1 MRPGRFFIF
10 RRPVQGPLWD
20 LGRSEDEAKDGAED
34 GMSDVFSDE
43 EAWKLINRGVLEIIE
58 EDDLRKKLA
67 KGTPLN
73 IKLGIDPTSPDVHL
87 GFTVVMRKLRQ
98 FQDLGHRVILIVG
111 DYTATVGDPSG
122 KNKTRPI
129 LTHEEVLK
137 NAETYK
143 QQFFKI
149 VDPAKT
155 SVVYNGEWFAKL
167 TFTETTRLMS
177 QITVAQM
184 LERDDFQ
191 KRYRGGQP
199 ISLHEFLYPMMQAYD
214 SVMID
219 ADVELGGMD
228 QKFNVLRGRELQR
241 SLGKE
246 PQVGL
251 FMPILLG
258 TDGKE
263 KMSKS
268 LGNYIGVNEPPQA
281 MFHKLYALPDSLVES
296 YFQLLTLVPL
306 ETIQA
311 RMAEVAA
318 GRLNPNALKEE
329 LARDIVAQ
337 YHGAEA
343 AEKAAIQ
350 EKKIH
355 AGEALPEDL
364 PVLRVPAGEHW
375 LPELI
380 VKAGLAKSNGE
391 GRRLIENGGVSFD
404 EGKVT
409 DPKAKVLVAGS
420 HLLKCGKRSF
430 VRVEVG

>member
-1 MRPGRFFIF
+1 M
-10 RRPVQGPLWD
+10 LK
-20 LGRSEDEAKDGAED
+20 KDGNAW
-34 GMSDVFSDE
+34 DVIS
-43 EAWKLINRGVLEIIE
+43 RGVLEIIE
-58 EDDLRKKLA
+58 EDDLRRKLA
-67 KGTPLN
+67 KGKPLN
-73 IKLGIDPTSPDVHL
+73 IKLGVDPTAPDIHL

-129 LTHEEVLK
+129 LSHQEVLK

-149 VDPAKT
+149 VDESRT
-155 SVVYNGEWFAKL
+155 TVVYNGEWFAKL
-167 TFTETTRLMS
+167 SFTEVTRLMS

-184 LERDDFQ
+184 LEREDFQ

-241 SLGKE
+241 GLGKE
-246 PQVGL
+246 PQVGIFL
-251 FMPILLG
+251 PILLG

-281 MFHKLYALPDSLVES
+281 MYHKLYSLPDALVES
-296 YFQLLTLVPL
+296 YFELLTDVPL
-306 ETIQA
+306 FDIKA
-311 RMAEVAA
+311 KLAA
-318 GRLNPNALKEE
+318 VLEGGATWNALKDE
-329 LARDIVAQ
+329 LARDIVTQ
-337 YHGAEA
+337 YHGPEA
-343 AEKAAIQ
+343 AAHAAAQ

-355 AGEALPEDL
+355 SGEAVPEDAPEL
-364 PVLRVPAGEHW
+364 SMPAGEYW
-375 LPELI
+375 LPELML
-380 VKAGLAKSNGE
+380 KAGLAKSNGE

-404 EGKVT
+404 EVKVT
-409 DPKAKVLVAGS
+409 DGKAKVKVSGRHMLR
-420 HLLKCGKRSF
+420 CGKRNF
-430 VRVEVG
+430 VRVAAE

>member
-1 MRPGRFFIF
+1 
-10 RRPVQGPLWD
+10 
-20 LGRSEDEAKDGAED
+20 
-34 GMSDVFSDE
+34 MSDMPDISDQQ
-43 EAWKLINRGVLEIIE
+43 AWKLISRGVLEIIE
-58 EDDLRKKLA
+58 EGDLRKKLA

-129 LTHEEVLK
+129 LSHEEVLK

-149 VDPAKT
+149 VDEAKT
-155 SVVYNGEWFAKL
+155 SVVYNGEWFSKL
-167 TFTETTRLMS
+167 TFTETTGLMS

-199 ISLHEFLYPMMQAYD
+199 ISMHEFLYPMMQAYD

-246 PQVGL
+246 PQVGIFL
-251 FMPILLG
+251 PILLG

-268 LGNYIGVNEPPQA
+268 LGNYIGVNEPAQA

-296 YFQLLTLVPL
+296 YFQFRTLVPL
-306 ETIQA
+306 EIIQA
-311 RMAEVAA
+311 KMADVAA
-318 GRLNPNALKEE
+318 GKLNPNALKEE
-329 LARDIVAQ
+329 LARDIVTQ
-337 YHGAEA
+337 YHGADA
-343 AEKAAIQ
+343 AEKAAAQ

-355 AGEALPEDL
+355 SGEALPEDM
-364 PVLRVPAGEHW
+364 PILRVPAGEVW

-404 EGKVT
+404 EAKVT
-409 DPKAKVLVAGS
+409 DPKAKVMVSGS

>member
-1 MRPGRFFIF
+1 MSNNHA
-10 RRPVQGPLWD
+10 WD
-20 LGRSEDEAKDGAED
+20 VIS
-34 GMSDVFSDE
+34 
-43 EAWKLINRGVLEIIE
+43 RGVLEIIE
-58 EDDLRKKLA
+58 EEDLRKKLA
-67 KGTPLN
+67 KASELGKPLN
-73 IKLGIDPTSPDVHL
+73 IKLGIDPTTPDVHL

-98 FQDLGHRVILIVG
+98 FQDLGHRVILIIG

-129 LTHEEVLK
+129 LTHEEVLR
-137 NAETYK
+137 NAETYQ
-143 QQFFKI
+143 QQFFKV
-149 VDPAKT
+149 VDPSKT
-155 SVVYNGEWFAKL
+155 TIVRNGEWFSKL
-167 TFTETTRLMS
+167 TFTEVTKLMS

-184 LERDDFQ
+184 LEREDFQ

-241 SLGKE
+241 GLGKE
-246 PQVGL
+246 PQVGIFL
-251 FMPILLG
+251 PILLG

-281 MFHKLYALPDSLVES
+281 MYHKLYSLPDALVES
-296 YFQLLTLVPL
+296 YFELLTDVPL
-306 ETIQA
+306 FDIKA
-311 RMAEVAA
+311 KIAA
-318 GRLNPNALKEE
+318 ATDGGASWNSLKDE
-329 LARDIVAQ
+329 LARDIVTQ

-343 AEKAAIQ
+343 AAKAAEQ

-355 AGEALPEDL
+355 SGEAVPEDL
-364 PVLRVPAGEHW
+364 PVLAMPAGEYW
-375 LPELI
+375 LPELM

-404 EGKVT
+404 EAKVI
-409 DPKAKVLVAGS
+409 DGKAKVKVAGK
-420 HLLKCGKRSF
+420 HLLRAGKRNF
-430 VRVEVG
+430 VQVTAQ

>member
-1 MRPGRFFIF
+1 
-10 RRPVQGPLWD
+10 
-20 LGRSEDEAKDGAED
+20 
-34 GMSDVFSDE
+34 MSDVFSDE

-155 SVVYNGEWFAKL
+155 SVVYNGEWFSKL

-311 RMAEVAA
+311 KMAEVAA

-329 LARDIVAQ
+329 LARDIVTQ

-355 AGEALPEDL
+355 SGEALPDDM
-364 PVLRVPAGEHW
+364 PILRVAAGEHW

-430 VRVEVG
+430 VRLEVG

>member
-1 MRPGRFFIF
+1 MEM
-10 RRPVQGPLWD
+10 
-20 LGRSEDEAKDGAED
+20 SERD
-34 GMSDVFSDE
+34 
-43 EAWKLINRGVLEIIE
+43 AWKIISRGALEIIE
-58 EDDLRKKLA
+58 EQDLRKKLA

-73 IKLGIDPTSPDVHL
+73 IKLGVDPTAPDIHL

-98 FQDLGHRVILIVG
+98 FQDLGHCVILIVG

-129 LTHEEVLK
+129 LSHEDVLK

-149 VDPAKT
+149 VDPDKT
-155 SVVYNGEWFAKL
+155 KVVYNGEWFSKL
-167 TFTETTRLMS
+167 SFTETTKLMS

-184 LERDDFQ
+184 LEREDFQ

-268 LGNYIGVNEPPQA
+268 LGNYIGVNEAPQV
-281 MFHKLYALPDSLVES
+281 MYHKLYSLSDNLVES
-296 YFQLLTLVPL
+296 YFQLLTDVPL
-306 ETIQA
+306 EDIGA
-311 RMAEVAA
+311 KLADVAA
-318 GRLNPNALKEE
+318 GKLNPNALKEE
-329 LARDIVAQ
+329 LARNIVGQ
-337 YHGAEA
+337 YHGPDA
-343 AEKAAIQ
+343 AEKAAAQ
-350 EKKIH
+350 ERKIH
-355 AGEALPEDL
+355 TGEAIPEDI
-364 PVLRVPAGEHW
+364 PELRLPAGEHW

-391 GRRLIENGGVSFD
+391 GRRLIESGGVSFD
-404 EGKVT
+404 E
-409 DPKAKVLVAGS
+409 AKVIDGKTKVEVSGR
-420 HLLKCGKRSF
+420 HLLKCGKRNF
-430 VRVEVG
+430 VRILAQG

>member
-1 MRPGRFFIF
+1 
-10 RRPVQGPLWD
+10 
-20 LGRSEDEAKDGAED
+20 
-34 GMSDVFSDE
+34 MSDRD
-43 EAWKLINRGVLEIIE
+43 AWKTISRGVLEIIE

-73 IKLGIDPTSPDVHL
+73 IKLGVDPTAPDIHL

-98 FQDLGHRVILIVG
+98 FQDLGHTVILIVG

-149 VDPAKT
+149 VDPART
-155 SVVYNGEWFAKL
+155 RVVYNGEWFAKL
-167 TFTETTRLMS
+167 TFTEVTNLMS

-184 LERDDFQ
+184 LEREDFRN
-191 KRYRGGQP
+191 RYESHKP

-241 SLGKE
+241 GLGKE

-268 LGNYIGVNEPPQA
+268 LGNYIGVSEPPQA
-281 MFHKLYALPDSLVES
+281 MYHKLYALPDALIES
-296 YFQLLTLVPL
+296 YFQLLTDVPL
-306 ETIQA
+306 EDVQA
-311 RMAEVAA
+311 KIGDVKA
-318 GRLNPNALKEE
+318 GRLNPNALKEQ
-329 LARDIVAQ
+329 LARDIVTQ

-343 AEKAAIQ
+343 AEKAAAQ
-350 EKKIH
+350 ERKIH
-355 AGEALPEDL
+355 SGEAVPEDI
-364 PVLRVPAGEHW
+364 PAITVPAGEHW

-404 EGKVT
+404 EAKVT
-409 DPKAKVLVAGS
+409 DPKAKAAVSGT

-430 VRVEVG
+430 ARIVAG

>member
-1 MRPGRFFIF
+1 M
-10 RRPVQGPLWD
+10 
-20 LGRSEDEAKDGAED
+20 SERD
-34 GMSDVFSDE
+34 
-43 EAWKLINRGVLEIIE
+43 AWKIISRGVLEIIE

-73 IKLGIDPTSPDVHL
+73 IKLGVDPTAPDIHL

-129 LTHEEVLK
+129 LSHEDVLK

-143 QQFFKI
+143 EQFFKI

-155 SVVYNGEWFAKL
+155 KVVYNGEWFSKL
-167 TFTETTRLMS
+167 SFTETTKLMS

-184 LERDDFQ
+184 LEREDFQ

-268 LGNYIGVNEPPQA
+268 LGNYIGVNEAPQV
-281 MFHKLYALPDSLVES
+281 MYHKLYSLSDALVES
-296 YFQLLTLVPL
+296 YFQLLTDVPL
-306 ETIQA
+306 EDIQGK
-311 RMAEVAA
+311 MADVAA
-318 GRLNPNALKEE
+318 GKLNPNALKEE
-329 LARDIVAQ
+329 LARNIVGQ
-337 YHGAEA
+337 YHGADA
-343 AEKAAIQ
+343 AEKAAVQ
-350 EKKIH
+350 ERKIH
-355 AGEALPEDL
+355 SGEALPEDM
-364 PVLRVPAGEHW
+364 PELRVPAGEHW

-391 GRRLIENGGVSFD
+391 GRRLIESGGVSFD
-404 EGKVT
+404 EAKVT
-409 DPKAKVLVAGS
+409 DGKAKVGVSGS
-420 HLLKCGKRSF
+420 HLLKCGKRNF
-430 VRVEVG
+430 VRVLAG

>member
-1 MRPGRFFIF
+1 
-10 RRPVQGPLWD
+10 
-20 LGRSEDEAKDGAED
+20 
-34 GMSDVFSDE
+34 MSAQD
-43 EAWKLINRGVLEIIE
+43 AWKTITRGVLEIID

-67 KGTPLN
+67 KGAPLN
-73 IKLGIDPTSPDVHL
+73 IKLGVDPTAPDIHL

-98 FQDLGHRVILIVG
+98 FQDLGHQVILIVG

-149 VDPAKT
+149 VDPSRTK
-155 SVVYNGEWFAKL
+155 VVYNGEWFSKL
-167 TFTETTRLMS
+167 TFTEVTRLMS

-184 LERDDFQ
+184 LEREDFQ
-191 KRYRGGQP
+191 NRYRNHQP

-241 SLGKE
+241 GLGKE

-268 LGNYIGVNEPPQA
+268 LGNYVGVSEAPQV
-281 MFHKLYALPDSLVES
+281 MYHKLYALPDSLIES
-296 YFQLLTLVPL
+296 YFQLLTDVPL
-306 ETIQA
+306 EAVQSKLDDM
-311 RMAEVAA
+311 RA
-318 GRLNPNALKEE
+318 GKVNPNALKEE
-329 LARDIVAQ
+329 LARDIVTQ

-343 AEKAAIQ
+343 AEKAAAQ
-350 EKKIH
+350 ERKIH
-355 AGEALPEDL
+355 AGEAVPEDI
-364 PVLRVPAGEHW
+364 PVLTVPAGEHW
-375 LPELI
+375 IPELI

-391 GRRLIENGGVSFD
+391 GRRLVENGGVSFD
-404 EGKVT
+404 EAKVS
-409 DPKAKVLVAGS
+409 DPKAKAAVSGT
-420 HLLKCGKRSF
+420 HLLKCGKRNF
-430 VRVEVG
+430 VRVVAG

>member
-1 MRPGRFFIF
+1 
-10 RRPVQGPLWD
+10 
-20 LGRSEDEAKDGAED
+20 
-34 GMSDVFSDE
+34 MSDRD
-43 EAWKLINRGVLEIIE
+43 AWKIISRGVLEIIE

-67 KGTPLN
+67 KGSPLN
-73 IKLGIDPTSPDVHL
+73 IKLGVDPTAPDIHL

-129 LTHEEVLK
+129 LSHADVLK

-149 VDPAKT
+149 VDPEKT
-155 SVVYNGEWFAKL
+155 QVVYNGEWFSKL
-167 TFTETTRLMS
+167 SFTETTKLMS

-184 LERDDFQ
+184 LEREDFQ

-246 PQVGL
+246 PQVGI

-268 LGNYIGVNEPPQA
+268 LGNYIGVNETPQA
-281 MFHKLYALPDSLVES
+281 MYHKLYALTDSLVES
-296 YFQLLTLVPL
+296 YFQLLTDMPL
-306 ETIQA
+306 EDIGI
-311 RMAEVAA
+311 RMADVAA
-318 GRLNPNALKEE
+318 GKLNPNALKEE
-329 LARDIVAQ
+329 LARDIVTQ
-337 YHGAEA
+337 YHGPEA
-343 AEKAAIQ
+343 AEKAAAQ
-350 EKKIH
+350 ERKIH
-355 AGEALPEDL
+355 AGEALPEDM
-364 PVLRVPAGEHW
+364 PELRIPSGEHW
-375 LPELI
+375 LPE
-380 VKAGLAKSNGE
+380 VMVSAGLAKSNGE
-391 GRRLIENGGVSFD
+391 ARRLIENGGVSYD
-404 EGKVT
+404 EVKVT
-409 DPKAKVLVAGS
+409 DPKAKVGVTGK
-420 HLLKCGKRSF
+420 HILKCGKRNF
-430 VRVEVG
+430 VRVLAEG

>member
-1 MRPGRFFIF
+1 MYIVDP
-10 RRPVQGPLWD
+10 
-20 LGRSEDEAKDGAED
+20 
-34 GMSDVFSDE
+34 
-43 EAWKLINRGVLEIIE
+43 WKTITRGVLEIIE

-67 KGTPLN
+67 KGGALKV
-73 IKLGIDPTSPDVHL
+73 KLGIDPTTPHVHL

-98 FQDLGHRVILIVG
+98 FQDLGHQVILIIG

-129 LTHEEVLK
+129 LTHEEVLA

-149 VDPAKT
+149 VDPLKT
-155 SVVYNGEWFAKL
+155 KIVYNGEWFSKL
-167 TFTETTRLMS
+167 TFTEVTNLMS

-184 LERDDFQ
+184 LEREDFQ

-214 SVMID
+214 SVVIE
-219 ADVELGGMD
+219 ADIELGGMD

-246 PQVGL
+246 PQVGIFL
-251 FMPILLG
+251 PILLG

-268 LGNYIGVNEPPQA
+268 MGNYIAISEPPQV
-281 MFHKLYALPDSLVES
+281 MYHKLYALPDALIES
-296 YFQLLTLVPL
+296 YFELLTDAPMGD
-306 ETIQA
+306 IKA
-311 RMAEVAA
+311 RLADVAA
-318 GRLNPNALKEE
+318 GKSNPNALKDE
-329 LARDIVAQ
+329 LARNIVAQ

-343 AEKAAIQ
+343 AGNAAAQ
-350 EKKIH
+350 ERKIH
-355 AGEALPEDL
+355 AGEAVPEDI
-364 PVLRVPAGEHW
+364 PVIKLPAGDHW
-375 LPELI
+375 LPEVI

-391 GRRLIENGGVSFD
+391 ARRLIENGGVTYD

-409 DPKAKVLVAGS
+409 DPKAKVGVTGS
-420 HLLKCGKRSF
+420 HLLKCGKRNF
-430 VRVEVG
+430 VKIEIG

>member
-1 MRPGRFFIF
+1 
-10 RRPVQGPLWD
+10 
-20 LGRSEDEAKDGAED
+20 
-34 GMSDVFSDE
+34 MSTQ
-43 EAWKLINRGVLEIIE
+43 EAWKIISRGVLEIIE

-73 IKLGIDPTSPDVHL
+73 IKLGVDPTAPDIHL

-98 FQDLGHRVILIVG
+98 FQDLGHNVILIIG

-149 VDPAKT
+149 VDAEKT
-155 SVVYNGEWFAKL
+155 KVVYNGEWFSRL
-167 TFTETTRLMS
+167 TFTETTKLMS

-184 LERDDFQ
+184 LEREDFQ

-241 SLGKE
+241 SMGKE
-246 PQVGL
+246 AQVGL
-251 FMPILLG
+251 FLPILLG

-268 LGNYIGVNEPPQA
+268 LNNYIGVNEDRI
-281 MFHKLYALPDSLVES
+281 F
-296 YFQLLTLVPL
+296 
-306 ETIQA
+306 
-311 RMAEVAA
+311 R
-318 GRLNPNALKEE
+318 RCRNR
-329 LARDIVAQ
+329 RD
-337 YHGAEA
+337 
-343 AEKAAIQ
+343 
-350 EKKIH
+350 
-355 AGEALPEDL
+355 
-364 PVLRVPAGEHW
+364 R
-375 LPELI
+375 
-380 VKAGLAKSNGE
+380 
-391 GRRLIENGGVSFD
+391 
-404 EGKVT
+404 
-409 DPKAKVLVAGS
+409 
-420 HLLKCGKRSF
+420 
-430 VRVEVG
+430 

>member
-1 MRPGRFFIF
+1 MPDR
-10 RRPVQGPLWD
+10 D
-20 LGRSEDEAKDGAED
+20 
-34 GMSDVFSDE
+34 
-43 EAWKLINRGVLEIIE
+43 AWKLITRGALEIID
-58 EDDLRKKLA
+58 EDDLKKKLA

-73 IKLGIDPTSPDVHL
+73 IKLGVDPTAPDIHL

-155 SVVYNGEWFAKL
+155 KVVYNGEWFAKL
-167 TFTETTRLMS
+167 NFTQVTELMS

-184 LERDDFQ
+184 LEREDFQ
-191 KRYRGGQP
+191 NRYRNRQP

-246 PQVGL
+246 AQVGL

-268 LGNYIGVNEPPQA
+268 LGNYVGVGEPPQA
-281 MFHKLYALPDSLVES
+281 MYHKLYALPDALIES
-296 YFQLLTLVPL
+296 YFQLLTDVPL
-306 ETIQA
+306 ETVHA
-311 RMAEVAA
+311 KAEELRA
-318 GRLNPNALKEE
+318 GKLNPNVLKDE

-337 YHGAEA
+337 YHGADA
-343 AEKAAIQ
+343 AEKAAAQ
-350 EKKIH
+350 ERKIH
-355 AGEALPEDL
+355 AGEAVPEDL
-364 PVLRVPAGEHW
+364 PVLTIPPGEHW
-375 LPELI
+375 VPEII

-391 GRRLIENGGVSFD
+391 ARRLVENGGVSFD
-404 EGKVT
+404 DAKVT
-409 DPKAKVLVAGS
+409 DPKAKATVSGT
-420 HLLKCGKRSF
+420 HLLKCGKRNF
-430 VRVEVG
+430 VRVVAG

>member
-1 MRPGRFFIF
+1 
-10 RRPVQGPLWD
+10 
-20 LGRSEDEAKDGAED
+20 
-34 GMSDVFSDE
+34 MSTQ
-43 EAWKLINRGVLEIIE
+43 EAWKIISRGVLEIIE

-73 IKLGIDPTSPDVHL
+73 IKLGVDPTAPDIHL

-98 FQDLGHRVILIVG
+98 FQDLGHNVILIIG

-149 VDPAKT
+149 VDAEKT
-155 SVVYNGEWFAKL
+155 KVVYNGEWFSRL
-167 TFTETTRLMS
+167 TFTETTKLMS

-184 LERDDFQ
+184 LEREDFQ

-241 SLGKE
+241 SMGKE
-246 PQVGL
+246 AQVGL
-251 FMPILLG
+251 FLPILLG

-268 LGNYIGVNEPPQA
+268 LNNYIGVNEEPQV
-281 MFHKLYALPDSLVES
+281 MYHKLYSLADSLVES
-296 YFQLLTLVPL
+296 YFQLLTDIPL
-306 ETIQA
+306 EEIQL
-311 RMAEVAA
+311 RLSDVAA
-318 GRLNPNALKEE
+318 GKLNPNTLKEE
-329 LARDIVAQ
+329 LARIIVAQ
-337 YHGAEA
+337 YHGADT
-343 AEKAAIQ
+343 AEKVAIQ
-350 EKKIH
+350 ERKIH
-355 AGEALPEDL
+355 SGEALPENT
-364 PVLRVPAGEHW
+364 PELRLTPGEHW

-391 GRRLIENGGVSFD
+391 GRRLVESGGVSFD
-404 EGKVT
+404 EVKIT
-409 DPKAKVLVAGS
+409 DGKAKVEVSGI
-420 HLLKCGKRSF
+420 HLLKCGKRNFIRISSD
-430 VRVEVG
+430 G

>member
-1 MRPGRFFIF
+1 
-10 RRPVQGPLWD
+10 
-20 LGRSEDEAKDGAED
+20 
-34 GMSDVFSDE
+34 MSDN
-43 EAWKLINRGVLEIIE
+43 EAWKTITRGVLEIIE
-58 EDDLRKKLA
+58 EDDLRKKLS

-167 TFTETTRLMS
+167 TFTEVTKLMS

-214 SVMID
+214 SVMIE
-219 ADVELGGMD
+219 ADVEIGGMD

-241 SLGKE
+241 SMGME

-251 FMPILLG
+251 FLPILLG

-268 LGNYIGVNEPPQA
+268 LGNYIGVNEPPQV

-296 YFQLLTLVPL
+296 YFQLLTSVSL
-306 ETIQA
+306 ESIQA
-311 RMAEVAA
+311 KMADVAA

-329 LARDIVAQ
+329 LARDIVTQ
-337 YHGAEA
+337 YHGAA
-343 AEKAAIQ
+343 AAAMAAIQ

-355 AGEALPEDL
+355 SGEAVPEDIL
-364 PVLRVPAGEHW
+364 VLRVAAGEHW
-375 LPELI
+375 IPELI

-391 GRRLIENGGVSFD
+391 ARRLIENGGVAFD
-404 EGKVT
+404 EAKVS
-409 DPKAKVLVAGS
+409 DPKAKAAVSGS

-430 VRVEVG
+430 VRIQAE

>member
-1 MRPGRFFIF
+1 
-10 RRPVQGPLWD
+10 
-20 LGRSEDEAKDGAED
+20 
-34 GMSDVFSDE
+34 MSDVFSDE

-155 SVVYNGEWFAKL
+155 SVVYNGEWFSKL
-167 TFTETTRLMS
+167 TFTETTKLMS

-199 ISLHEFLYPMMQAYD
+199 ISMHEFLYPMMQAYD

-296 YFQLLTLVPL
+296 YFQLLTLFPL
-306 ETIQA
+306 ESIQA

-318 GRLNPNALKEE
+318 GRLNPNVLKEE

-404 EGKVT
+404 DAKVT
-409 DPKAKVLVAGS
+409 DPKAKVVVAVS

-430 VRVEVG
+430 VRVEAG

>member
-1 MRPGRFFIF
+1 MP
-10 RRPVQGPLWD
+10 D
-20 LGRSEDEAKDGAED
+20 ND
-34 GMSDVFSDE
+34 
-43 EAWKLINRGVLEIIE
+43 AWKLITRGVLEIIE
-58 EDDLRKKLA
+58 EEDLRKKLA
-67 KGTPLN
+67 KGAPLN
-73 IKLGIDPTSPDVHL
+73 IKLGVDPTAPDIHL

-155 SVVYNGEWFAKL
+155 KVVYNGDWFSKL
-167 TFTETTRLMS
+167 DFTGVTKLMS

-184 LERDDFQ
+184 LEREDFQ
-191 KRYRGGQP
+191 NRYRNHQP

-241 SLGKE
+241 GLGKE

-268 LGNYIGVNEPPQA
+268 LGNYVGVSEPPQV
-281 MFHKLYALPDSLVES
+281 MYHKLYALPDVLIES
-296 YFQLLTLVPL
+296 YFQLLTDAPL
-306 ETIQA
+306 EAVQA
-311 RMAEVAA
+311 KVEDMRA
-318 GRLNPNALKEE
+318 GKLNPNVLKDE
-329 LARDIVAQ
+329 LARDIVTQ

-343 AEKAAIQ
+343 AEKAAAQ
-350 EKKIH
+350 ERKIH

-364 PVLRVPAGEHW
+364 PALTVPAGDHW
-375 LPELI
+375 IPELM
-380 VKAGLAKSNGE
+380 VKAGQAKSNGE
-391 GRRLIENGGVSFD
+391 ARRLIENGGVSFD
-404 EGKVT
+404 DAKVG
-409 DPKAKVLVAGS
+409 DPKAKAAVSGS
-420 HLLKCGKRSF
+420 HLLKCGKRNF
-430 VRVEVG
+430 VRIVAG

>member
-1 MRPGRFFIF
+1 MLEQENWKIISR
-10 RRPVQGPLWD
+10 
-20 LGRSEDEAKDGAED
+20 GA
-34 GMSDVFSDE
+34 
-43 EAWKLINRGVLEIIE
+43 LEIIDE
-58 EDDLRKKLA
+58 ADLRKKLA
-67 KGTPLN
+67 KNTPLN
-73 IKLGIDPTSPDVHL
+73 IKLGVDPTAPDIHL

-129 LTHEEVLK
+129 LSHEDVLK

-155 SVVYNGEWFAKL
+155 KVVYNGEWFSKL
-167 TFTETTRLMS
+167 SFTETTKLMS
-177 QITVAQM
+177 EITVAQM

-191 KRYRGGQP
+191 KRYRSGQP

-241 SLGKE
+241 SRGKE

-251 FMPILLG
+251 FLPILLG

-268 LGNYIGVNEPPQA
+268 LGNYIGVNEEPQS
-281 MFHKLYALPDSLVES
+281 MYHKLYSLPDALIES
-296 YFQLLTLVPL
+296 YLQLLTDIAL
-306 ETIQA
+306 EEIQTKLA
-311 RMAEVAA
+311 DVSA
-318 GRLNPNALKEE
+318 GRSNPNILKAE
-329 LARDIVAQ
+329 LAHNIVAQ
-337 YHGAEA
+337 YHGAA
-343 AEKAAIQ
+343 AADTAALQ

-355 AGEALPEDL
+355 SGEAIPENIPEIKL
-364 PVLRVPAGEHW
+364 ERGEFW
-375 LPELI
+375 VPELL
-380 VKAGLAKSNGE
+380 VKAGFAKSNGE
-391 GRRLIENGGVSFD
+391 GRRLIENGAVTFD
-404 EGKVT
+404 EIKIS
-409 DPKAKVLVAGS
+409 DPKSKVEINGV
-420 HLLKCGKRSF
+420 HILKCGKRNF
-430 VRVEVG
+430 AKIIL

>member
-1 MRPGRFFIF
+1 
-10 RRPVQGPLWD
+10 
-20 LGRSEDEAKDGAED
+20 
-34 GMSDVFSDE
+34 MSDNA
-43 EAWKLINRGVLEIIE
+43 AWKTITRGVLEIIE
-58 EDDLRKKLA
+58 EGDLRRKLA

-129 LTHEEVLK
+129 LTHEEVLR

-149 VDPAKT
+149 VDPEKT
-155 SVVYNGEWFAKL
+155 SVVYNGEWFSKL
-167 TFTETTRLMS
+167 SFTQVTQLMS

-184 LERDDFQ
+184 LEREDFQ

-251 FMPILLG
+251 FLPILLG

-268 LGNYIGVNEPPQA
+268 LGNYIGVNEAPQS
-281 MFHKLYALPDSLVES
+281 MFHKLYSLPDALVES
-296 YFQLLTLVPL
+296 YFQLLTNVPL
-306 ETIQA
+306 DAIQA
-311 RMAEVAA
+311 KLEQVKSGA
-318 GRLNPNALKEE
+318 LNPNALKEE
-329 LARDIVAQ
+329 LARDIVTQ
-337 YHGAEA
+337 YHGADA
-343 AEKAAIQ
+343 AEKAAVQ

-355 AGEALPEDL
+355 AGEALPENM
-364 PVLRVPAGEHW
+364 PVVKVPAGEHW
-375 LPELI
+375 IPELI

-404 EGKVT
+404 DAKVT
-409 DPKAKVLVAGS
+409 DPKAKAAVSGS
-420 HLLKCGKRSF
+420 HVLKCGKRSF
-430 VRVEVG
+430 ARIEAG

>member
-1 MRPGRFFIF
+1 MAD
-10 RRPVQGPLWD
+10 Q
-20 LGRSEDEAKDGAED
+20 A
-34 GMSDVFSDE
+34 
-43 EAWKLINRGVLEIIE
+43 AWTLIKRGVLEIIE
-58 EDDLRKKLA
+58 EDDLRRKLA
-67 KGTPLN
+67 KGAPLN
-73 IKLGIDPTSPDVHL
+73 IKLGVDPTAPDIHL

-98 FQDLGHRVILIVG
+98 FQDLGHNVILIVG

-129 LTHEEVLK
+129 LSHSEVLA

-155 SVVYNGEWFAKL
+155 RVVYNGEWFGKL
-167 TFTETTRLMS
+167 SFTETTKLMS

-191 KRYRGGQP
+191 KRYRAGQP

-281 MFHKLYALPDSLVES
+281 MYHKLYSLSDALVES
-296 YFQLLTLVPL
+296 YFQLLTDVPL
-306 ETIQA
+306 ED
-311 RMAEVAA
+311 VAA
-318 GRLNPNALKEE
+318 KMSDVASGKLNPNVPKEE
-329 LARDIVAQ
+329 LARIIVTQ

-343 AEKAAIQ
+343 ADKAAQQ

-355 AGEALPEDL
+355 AGEALPEDMAE
-364 PVLRVPAGEHW
+364 LRVTAGEIW

-391 GRRLIENGGVSFD
+391 ARRLIENGGVSFD
-404 EGKVT
+404 EAKVT
-409 DPKAKVLVAGS
+409 DPKAQVRISGRHVLR
-420 HLLKCGKRSF
+420 CGKRNF
-430 VRVEVG
+430 VKVTAA